1 MMVRSLAP
9 VLAAVHCISYAAVVV
24 SAESMS
30 DDPFDE
36 EPVTAAPVSDD
47 PPELQ
52 AFQSYMGYMNK
63 AVPMLA
69 IVLFIM
75 IYVFTTYINPEK
87 KPPRGPKVHVSHI
100 LVEQEAEAD
109 AIRKEIKSASKK
121 TLKFAE
127 LAAKKS
133 NCPSKSKGGHM
144 GVFGKGQMLPEF
156 EKIVFTEPVGSVHVV
171 RTKFGWHVIMIAK
184 REDPVGDLKRKKH

>member
-87 KPPRGPKVHVSHI
+87 KPPQGPKVHVSHI

-127 LAAKKS
+127 LAAQKS
-133 NCPSKSKGGHM
+133 DCVGFLARQYELSPIVAAIFPLHILSSRWPFRWLLVIETCRKL
-144 GVFGKGQMLPEF
+144 VPERF
-156 EKIVFTEPVGSVHVV
+156 AI
-171 RTKFGWHVIMIAK
+171 
-184 REDPVGDLKRKKH
+184 